1 MPSTDQPSVAD
12 DRPRSTVPANATT
25 VAIRARPGRDTA
37 MVTATTATDAAW
49 IKAMPSKPA
58 LRTSRP
64 HSQETVTPA
73 AMTRATKVHT
83 LTSTD
88 PSASTAMTT
97 ADARRVVISDFLG

>member
-1 MPSTDQPSVAD
+1 
-12 DRPRSTVPANATT
+12 
-25 VAIRARPGRDTA
+25 

-64 HSQETVTPA
+64 HSQATVTPA

-83 LTSTD
+83 LTSTE